1 MLLCGKGAK
10 RFVDEMAP
18 FGMRLEVL
26 GDAIGPASATKMF
39 RSIIIKG
46 LEALFLDS
54 LMGARH
60 YGVEARIFAS
70 VAESFPGLDWDGI
83 ASYLVGRTALH
94 GERRAHEMAEVADTL
109 RGLGIEPMM
118 ADAAARRIASTLPY
132 KLRERFAG
140 KAPKHYAE
148 VVAAFGE
155 PAKI

>member
-1 MLLCGKGAK
+1 
-10 RFVDEMAP
+10 
-18 FGMRLEVL
+18 
-26 GDAIGPASATKMF
+26 
-39 RSIIIKG
+39 
-46 LEALFLDS
+46 
-54 LMGARH
+54 MGARH
-60 YGVEARIFAS
+60 YGDEARIFAS

-148 VVAAFGE
+148 VVAAFRE
-155 PAKI
+155 SAKI